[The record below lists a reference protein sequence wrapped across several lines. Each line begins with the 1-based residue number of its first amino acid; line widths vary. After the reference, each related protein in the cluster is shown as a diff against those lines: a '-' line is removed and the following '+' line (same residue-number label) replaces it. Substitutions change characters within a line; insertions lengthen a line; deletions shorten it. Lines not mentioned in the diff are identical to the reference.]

1 MKKHQ
6 YNLYHPFPNSSL
18 GMLVFDH
25 DGNIPKNETSGY
37 IVSDIDLYYQ
47 PLEHPIFVVSVF
59 AIKLLFITIGVTLC
73 IKVLK
78 VTKREP
84 SIDTEMMKI
93 FCWTQ
98 IIFHPILLFFD
109 LTVNLIHPLNEVIG
123 DWYCSL
129 GWLLYS
135 FSTKFVLNYS
145 FFTALMRFF
154 FIIHNHAVN
163 LYGKAKFKRHLLY
176 FSLMVCLF
184 GVIAEGI
191 DNRELS
197 RLSFINKCYGN
208 DHKVFLIESS
218 TLKVLQRKFW
228 KVESDTFK
236 KYGETFDGLMS
247 MILKVI
253 RMVKNSIFLLT
264 GFNVMEGILY
274 FKVFSHMQR

>member
-1 MKKHQ
+1 MKKQQ
-6 YNLYHPFPNSSL
+6 YYLYHPFTNSSL
-18 GMLVFDH
+18 GMLVF
-25 DGNIPKNETSGY
+25 GNDSRIPKNETSGY
-37 IVSDIDLYYQ
+37 IIHDLDLYYQ
-47 PLEHPIFVVSVF
+47 PLEHPLIAVFVF
-59 AIKLLFITIGVTLC
+59 AIKLLFITIGITICAKLLGLV
-73 IKVLK
+73 
-78 VTKREP
+78 KREP
-84 SIDTEMMKI
+84 SIDTQIMKI

-98 IIFHPILLFFD
+98 ISIHPILLFFD
-109 LTVNLIHPLNEVIG
+109 LTINLIHPLNEVVG
-123 DWYCSL
+123 DWFCSF

-145 FFTALMRFF
+145 FFAALMRYF
-154 FIIHNHAVN
+154 FIIHNDTVN
-163 LYGKAKFKRHLLY
+163 LYGKAKFKRHFLY
-176 FSLMVCLF
+176 LSVVTCIF

-218 TLKVLQRKFW
+218 TLNVLQRKFW
-228 KVESDTFK
+228 IIESDYFL
-236 KYGETFDGLMS
+236 KYGKTFGSMMS

-253 RMVKNSIFLLT
+253 RIVKNSIFLLT